1 MTCNCNCAHIAQS
14 VEHFLGKEEVTG
26 SNPVMSSIDWVI
38 GLLEW
43 GSVRAVRVRA
53 KRKKVSVR
61 IEAENAA
68 TEVVRKK

>member
-1 MTCNCNCAHIAQS
+1 
-14 VEHFLGKEEVTG
+14 
-26 SNPVMSSIDWVI
+26 MSSIDWVI

-43 GSVRAVRVRA
+43 GSVRAVRVLAVRVRA

-61 IEAENAA
+61 IEAGNAA